1 MGSSFCDPTREVCPF
16 GAPIDPT
23 LALVNNLY
31 VRAAADPV
39 KTPPPGVQ
47 GPITPPGVNP
57 DAGFIPGFTPK
68 VQQMSI
74 RQAPLIFTG
83 NTRSPWIP
91 NVSVT
96 IPPISFGGP
105 PPFQQTR
112 QPPLLPGR
120 IPPGP
125 QVVFPG
131 AQGCGTCGKQPC
143 GQAVDSS
150 GCCPKGCHPDKKWG
164 VKCVRNRR
172 MNALNPRALRR
183 ALRRVDQ
190 FESFVNKTAKLTGLR
205 LAKKSTRRK

>member
-16 GAPIDPT
+16 GARIDPT

-31 VRAAADPV
+31 TRAAIDPI
-39 KTPPPGVQ
+39 KLPPPGVQ
-47 GPITPPGVNP
+47 GPIPGGGIGGT
-57 DAGFIPGFTPK
+57 AGPIPGYTPK

-74 RQAPLIFTG
+74 RQAPLVFTG
-83 NTRSPWIP
+83 GGNGWLP
-91 NVSVT
+91 NVNVT
-96 IPPISFGGP
+96 IPPIVFGGP
-105 PPFQQTR
+105 SPIQQPQRT
-112 QPPLLPGR
+112 PPLLPGR

-125 QVVFPG
+125 QVVYSG
-131 AQGCGTCGKQPC
+131 NQHCGTCGKQPC

-164 VKCVRNRR
+164 MKCVRNRR